1 MKVDLDGKKIEVTVF
16 EHRKN
21 NYEYFIGNVQI
32 GEIDTN
38 IVKYDNIIMSKN
50 SIVKSL
56 EKMGVLE
63 KDQQEKQN
71 TLENELSAKIKDQI
85 DNLSREEIRK
95 SAKETQGIDR
105 YIEENNIPRKQI
117 KDVKILELNRKEK
130 DSKSKHNKTETLKTK
145 EQEIEKTTTKDINVK
160 QELNLDERANDM
172 HSIRKWLGGQ
182 VPHSIEKIGV
192 IEADQMDEMK
202 NEKGQKYKNL
212 TTRYSLV
219 AIGKDGTVEPLQKYI
234 PELEQ
239 RDASGNNPVE
249 EKYQVDD
256 QGDVEKDSILSE
268 YQIGEKIIQ
277 IDNKECGR
285 IEMNIG
291 EVSRDTNETLGMQVR
306 DSNTIYSIDTD
317 IRRTMGEYESN
328 GEYTIEEN
336 LEEIKSH
343 EKENPNCNEVDYKE
357 IDGDPN
363 TKSHNHIEEYL
374 KRLKENDQI
383 DKVFTEKEIKEMLD
397 KGLENGKT
405 IDQIEGDLEEDA
417 RHFKTREL

>member
-1 MKVDLDGKKIEVTVF
+1 M
-16 EHRKN
+16 
-21 NYEYFIGNVQI
+21 
-32 GEIDTN
+32 
-38 IVKYDNIIMSKN
+38 
-50 SIVKSL
+50 
-56 EKMGVLE
+56 
-63 KDQQEKQN
+63 
-71 TLENELSAKIKDQI
+71 
-85 DNLSREEIRK
+85 
-95 SAKETQGIDR
+95 
-105 YIEENNIPRKQI
+105 
-117 KDVKILELNRKEK
+117 
-130 DSKSKHNKTETLKTK
+130 
-145 EQEIEKTTTKDINVK
+145 
-160 QELNLDERANDM
+160 
-172 HSIRKWLGGQ
+172 
-182 VPHSIEKIGV
+182 
-192 IEADQMDEMK
+192 
-202 NEKGQKYKNL
+202 
-212 TTRYSLV
+212 
-219 AIGKDGTVEPLQKYI
+219 
-234 PELEQ
+234 
-239 RDASGNNPVE
+239 
-249 EKYQVDD
+249 
-256 QGDVEKDSILSE
+256 EKDSILSE